1 MGASSVLTM
10 SPEYRGR
17 RLLILGAGKWHV
29 PSYQKAREMNL
40 HLIGVDTSAAPG
52 FDYCD
57 ESHLLD
63 LRDAK
68 EIARLARSRGAE
80 GIVTNVDLAV
90 PTVAQVAGELGL
102 PAHSMEVAHLVTDKG
117 AMRRRCHEL
126 GLGGPISAE
135 VRSLIEARQA
145 ARATGFPCVFKPRDA
160 WGSRGVTVVMGEND
174 IEDAH
179 REAFRYSLSGGLLVE
194 ELLTGTESSVEGFV
208 DGDGRLHILGICDKQ
223 KSDLPYRYDLE
234 LHYPSHFDSPQVFA
248 IREYVSA
255 LVRGFGIRMGFIHT
269 ELMVKGQEIKL
280 IETAARGCGG
290 NVIGRLIPAITG
302 LDVLGLWI
310 RQALGE
316 WVMPETFSS
325 SHGLLKFIMVPA
337 GRVRRIR
344 GIDEARRA
352 EGIIDFG
359 LDVREGDDVAH
370 ARNTSG
376 RVGHLIAVGGT
387 RDETDRRAAR
397 ALERL
402 HLEVE
407 EAA

>member
-1 MGASSVLTM
+1 
-10 SPEYRGR
+10 
-17 RLLILGAGKWHV
+17 
-29 PSYQKAREMNL
+29 
-40 HLIGVDTSAAPG
+40 
-52 FDYCD
+52 
-57 ESHLLD
+57 
-63 LRDAK
+63 
-68 EIARLARSRGAE
+68 
-80 GIVTNVDLAV
+80 
-90 PTVAQVAGELGL
+90 
-102 PAHSMEVAHLVTDKG
+102 
-117 AMRRRCHEL
+117 
-126 GLGGPISAE
+126 
-135 VRSLIEARQA
+135 
-145 ARATGFPCVFKPRDA
+145 
-160 WGSRGVTVVMGEND
+160 
-174 IEDAH
+174 
-179 REAFRYSLSGGLLVE
+179 
-194 ELLTGTESSVEGFV
+194 
-208 DGDGRLHILGICDKQ
+208 
-223 KSDLPYRYDLE
+223 
-234 LHYPSHFDSPQVFA
+234 
-248 IREYVSA
+248 
-255 LVRGFGIRMGFIHT
+255 
-269 ELMVKGQEIKL
+269 VKGQEIKL